1 YAHLDFRDSYLSDKW
16 SHACSARRI
25 ADHVGVEHV
34 VYIGVRSYSREERED
49 LERLGLTY
57 VSVFDVHERGIGAS
71 VERAVKAINRDKVRA
86 NPMERKGRDE
96 LWPPAEPRASP
107 ISSPLSIGEPEPRES
122 RPRVPTR
129 RRPRKSGSGARPTRG
144 TGYHG
149 SGMKFAT
156 DPRLARTFM
165 CTPHLGAFPGV
176 HGRRMAWAAE
186 QSRRVPLRN
195 PAVLQARHAHER
207 RGVHRRN
214 DGATAPAGSGARAGG
229 ERRHDAGHP
238 RGGDGDAGYP
248 LGLRLPDR

>member
-1 YAHLDFRDSYLSDKW
+1 MSDDV
-16 SHACSARRI
+16 HAPDGLGNLSARY
-25 ADHVGVEHV
+25 A
-34 VYIGVRSYSREERED
+34 
-49 LERLGLTY
+49 
-57 VSVFDVHERGIGAS
+57 
-71 VERAVKAINRDKVRA
+71 VRA

-165 CTPHLGAFPGV
+165 CTVKTDSTHFGCGHGLTKSRACQCAF
-176 HGRRMAWAAE
+176 RSFA
-186 QSRRVPLRN
+186 
-195 PAVLQARHAHER
+195 
-207 RGVHRRN
+207 
-214 DGATAPAGSGARAGG
+214 
-229 ERRHDAGHP
+229 
-238 RGGDGDAGYP
+238 
-248 LGLRLPDR
+248 